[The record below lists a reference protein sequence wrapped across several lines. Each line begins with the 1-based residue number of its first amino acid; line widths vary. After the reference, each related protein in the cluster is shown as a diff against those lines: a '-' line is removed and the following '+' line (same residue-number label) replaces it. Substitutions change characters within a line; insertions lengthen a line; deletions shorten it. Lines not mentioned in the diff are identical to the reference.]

1 MIPVRTLHRGHKR
14 LQPLIDLA
22 LREGWA
28 VVRTPE
34 GHLKFSK
41 RGLPPI
47 YTSATAS
54 DHRAGQNA
62 LARLR
67 RADWTAGLRASTR
80 EAGADD

>member
-1 MIPVRTLHRGHKR
+1 MTGVRTLHRERKR
-14 LQPLIDLA
+14 LQPLINLA

-28 VVRTPE
+28 VVRTPD

-41 RGLPPI
+41 HGLPPI

-62 LARLR
+62 IARLPR
-67 RADWTAGLRASTR
+67 GDRVAGPRASTR